1 MAEIVEP
8 TEGTVATVTGP
19 VYLMLFPIPVVCFVG
34 ALLTDLTYASN
45 AFIEWLNFSEW
56 LIAAGLVFGLF
67 AAIASLVELIA
78 AEPLRSNIVGWGHIF
93 LFWAAMIVELF
104 NSLVHSV
111 DGWTAVVPTGL
122 ILSIIGSLLAV
133 AATAT
138 LFFVPV
144 AWVPAR
150 EVRRENP

>member
-1 MAEIVEP
+1 MAEIVEETASP
-8 TEGTVATVTGP
+8 VAAVTGP
-19 VYLMLFPIPVVCFVG
+19 AYLMLFPIPVVCFVG

-45 AFIEWLNFSEW
+45 AVIQWLAFSEW
-56 LIAAGLVFGLF
+56 LIAAGLVFGAF
-67 AAIASLVELIA
+67 AVLASLVELIA
-78 AEPLRSNIVGWGHIF
+78 AEPLRSRIVGWGHIF

-104 NSLVHSV
+104 NALVHSV

-122 ILSIIGSLLAV
+122 VLSIIGSILSVLAV
-133 AATAT
+133 AT

-150 EVRRENP
+150 EVRHEAD